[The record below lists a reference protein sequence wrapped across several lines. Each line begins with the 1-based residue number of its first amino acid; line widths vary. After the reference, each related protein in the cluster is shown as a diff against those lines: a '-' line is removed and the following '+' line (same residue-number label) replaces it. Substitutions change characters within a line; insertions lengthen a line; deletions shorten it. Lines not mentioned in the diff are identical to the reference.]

1 MFPLRFVRCCAPSA
15 LALFA
20 ALLLMA
26 GCARQAVI
34 PARTAA
40 PAPGGAR
47 VLLTLSPAA
56 PRALDPTTFIVHA
69 VGSDKRPVVD
79 ARMTADLTMPG
90 MQMPPSRVSLTPA
103 APGTY
108 TGQGRFSMPGQ
119 WAVTVSGADKG
130 RRTQAV
136 FPITVR

>member
-1 MFPLRFVRCCAPSA
+1 MFPLRFVRRCAPSA

-26 GCARQAVI
+26 GCARQAAV

-56 PRALDPTTFIVHA
+56 PRALDATTFIVHA
-69 VGSDKRPVVD
+69 VGSDKRPVVN

-119 WAVTVSGADKG
+119 WAVMVSGADKG

>member
-1 MFPLRFVRCCAPSA
+1 MFPLRFIRRCAPAA

-20 ALLLMA
+20 ALLLMT
-26 GCARQAVI
+26 GCARQAVV
-34 PARTAA
+34 PAPTAA

-56 PRALDPTTFIVHA
+56 PRALDPTVFTVH
-69 VGSDKRPVVD
+69 VTGKDHRPVVN
-79 ARMTADLTMPG
+79 AHMTADLTMPG
-90 MQMPPSRVSLTPA
+90 MQMPPSRVFLTPA

-130 RRTQAV
+130 RRTMAV